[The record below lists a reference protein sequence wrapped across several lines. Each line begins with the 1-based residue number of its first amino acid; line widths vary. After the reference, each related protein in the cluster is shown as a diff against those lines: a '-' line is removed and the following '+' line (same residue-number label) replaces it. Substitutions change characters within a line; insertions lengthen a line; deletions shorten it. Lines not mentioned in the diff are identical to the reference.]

1 VAAIVALTF
10 LDGLFDALLCLFWA
24 HAGPGMRRG
33 DAISSILQQ
42 ILQLAPLPLLAIAIA
57 RRRAKANWPVI
68 GAAGFFALNTNLVNM
83 YGQWPGL
90 FPSAVESML
99 HRFDHIYYVGYFG
112 FPSTAIFLAL
122 LILVLSVSVFRHFL
136 AERRRQQQVEQ
147 ELQSA
152 REIQQVLLP
161 EEVPAI
167 PGYAI
172 DTVYR
177 PAAEVGGDF
186 FQIFPLEGGGS
197 LVAIGD
203 VSGKGLKAA
212 MIVSL
217 IVGTL
222 RTVAVY
228 TQRPAEILAEL
239 NTRLHA
245 RVGGGFVMCLVLRV
259 PLDGPIVIANAG
271 HIAPYLNG
279 RESELAGSL
288 PLGIIPEMEY
298 EESML
303 ALAAG
308 DTLTLMTD
316 GVPEAQNA
324 HKELF
329 GFDRLGGLLAK
340 HPSAAQVVEA
350 ACSFGQEDDITVLT
364 LTRLAASAP
373 AHVST
378 LNLTTQLA

>member
-1 VAAIVALTF
+1 MAVIVALYF
-10 LDGLFDALLCLFWA
+10 LDGIFDALLCLFWA
-24 HAGPGMRRG
+24 HAGPGMRQG
-33 DAISSILQQ
+33 DAISSIFQQ
-42 ILQLAPLPLLAIAIA
+42 ILQLAPLALLGVAIA

-68 GAAGFFALNTNLVNM
+68 VTAGLFVLTTSLVNM
-83 YGQWPGL
+83 DGQWPGL
-90 FPSAVESML
+90 FPSAVESVL
-99 HRFDHIYYVGYFG
+99 ERFQRRYYLGYFALHTTDA
-112 FPSTAIFLAL
+112 PLAL
-122 LILVLSVSVFRHFL
+122 VLVALSVSVFRHFL
-136 AERRRQQQVEQ
+136 AERRRQQRVEQ

-161 EEVPAI
+161 EEVPAV

-172 DTVYR
+172 DTIYR

-228 TQRPAEILAEL
+228 TQRPTEILAEL
-239 NTRLHA
+239 NTRLHG
-245 RVGGGFVMCLVLRV
+245 RVAGGFVTCLILRI

-271 HIAPYLNG
+271 HLAPYLNG
-279 RESELAGSL
+279 REVGLSGSL
-288 PLGIIPEMEY
+288 PLGIVPQMEY
-298 EESML
+298 EESTL
-303 ALAAG
+303 ALAEG
-308 DTLTLMTD
+308 DLLTLMTD

-329 GFDRLGGLLAK
+329 GFDRLGGCSPNILLLRK
-340 HPSAAQVVEA
+340 WWKPPAALA
-350 ACSFGQEDDITVLT
+350 RRMTSPCS
-364 LTRLAASAP
+364 
-373 AHVST
+373 H
-378 LNLTTQLA
+378 

>member
-1 VAAIVALTF
+1 VATVASVYF
-10 LDGLFDALLCLFWA
+10 LNGAFDALLSLFWA
-24 HAGPGMRRG
+24 HAGPGMRMA
-33 DAISSILQQ
+33 DAISSIVQQ
-42 ILQLAPLPLLAIAIA
+42 VGGLAPLAVLGMAIILRRTKADWLVVLTGLL
-57 RRRAKANWPVI
+57 
-68 GAAGFFALNTNLVNM
+68 FALNSSLVNLQD
-83 YGQWPGL
+83 QWPGL
-90 FPSAVESML
+90 FHSML
-99 HRFDHIYYVGYFG
+99 GGALQRLNGDYYWEFFRFQVE
-112 FPSTAIFLAL
+112 TLLLAL
-122 LILVLSVSVFRHFL
+122 LLGALSLSIFRRFV

-167 PGYAI
+167 PGYALEAI
-172 DTVYR
+172 YR
-177 PAAEVGGDF
+177 PASEVGGDF

-228 TQRPAEILAEL
+228 TQKPAEILAEL
-239 NTRLHA
+239 NTRLHG
-245 RVGGGFVMCLVLRV
+245 RVGGGFVTCLILRV
-259 PLDGPIVIANAG
+259 PPDGSIVIANAG
-271 HIAPYLNG
+271 HIAPYVNG
-279 RESELAGSL
+279 REWELAGSL
-288 PLGIIPEMEY
+288 PLGIVLQMEY
-298 EESML
+298 EESTLPL
-303 ALAAG
+303 AEG

-329 GFDRLGGLLAK
+329 GFDRLGGLLAH

-364 LTRLAASAP
+364 LTRLAESAP
-373 AHVST
+373 AHAST